1 MRKIVVGLAAALA
14 TAAIAVT
21 PALAA
26 GTTTVDWDGQGSEK
40 LPCAGNEHWV
50 LAPAQGVTSAT
61 LHLDGTDYGM
71 NAPNGGNGAWD
82 VFTNIGFDGSQSAS
96 VTYSFSG
103 EDPESHLQL
112 SACDKGSSTT
122 GGTDTGGTDTTTG
135 GTDTTTGG
143 TDTTTGGTDTTTG
156 GTDTTTGGTTT
167 TTTGGVSG
175 GTTGGTTGGTA
186 ATPTGGN
193 LPFTGLPVWVPL
205 LAAAAM
211 FASGIFLVRRR
222 KGEVS

>member
-1 MRKIVVGLAAALA
+1 MKKIVVGLAAALA
-14 TAAIAVT
+14 TAAFWAT
-21 PALAA
+21 PALADQPPDLQCPA
-26 GTTTVDWDGQGSEK
+26 GGESVNPPGGTT
-40 LPCAGNEHWV
+40 AG
-50 LAPAQGVTSAT
+50 GVVVTIS
-61 LHLDGTDYGM
+61 G
-71 NAPNGGNGAWD
+71 
-82 VFTNIGFDGSQSAS
+82 AS
-96 VTYSFSG
+96 VTFSEEVSFCVKASNENSG
-103 EDPESHLQL
+103 ILVGTSFTVNWDADGNPNNGVQIPNVSHVVVY
-112 SACDKGSSTT
+112 GTT
-122 GGTDTGGTDTTTG
+122 GGTDTG

-222 KGEVS
+222 RGEVS

>member
-1 MRKIVVGLAAALA
+1 MKKIVVGLAAALA
-14 TAAIAVT
+14 TAAFWVT
-21 PALAA
+21 PALADQPPDLQCPSGGESVNPPG
-26 GTTTVDWDGQGSEK
+26 GTT
-40 LPCAGNEHWV
+40 AG
-50 LAPAQGVTSAT
+50 GVVVTIS
-61 LHLDGTDYGM
+61 G
-71 NAPNGGNGAWD
+71 
-82 VFTNIGFDGSQSAS
+82 AS
-96 VTYSFSG
+96 VTFSEEVSFCVKASNENSG
-103 EDPESHLQL
+103 ILVGTAFTVNWDADGNPNNGVQIPNVSHVVVY
-112 SACDKGSSTT
+112 GTT

-135 GTDTTTGG
+135 GTD
-143 TDTTTGGTDTTTG
+143 
-156 GTDTTTGGTTT
+156 T

>member
-1 MRKIVVGLAAALA
+1 VQIPNVSHVV
-14 TAAIAVT
+14 V
-21 PALAA
+21 
-26 GTTTVDWDGQGSEK
+26 
-40 LPCAGNEHWV
+40 
-50 LAPAQGVTSAT
+50 
-61 LHLDGTDYGM
+61 YG
-71 NAPNGGNGAWD
+71 
-82 VFTNIGFDGSQSAS
+82 
-96 VTYSFSG
+96 
-103 EDPESHLQL
+103 
-112 SACDKGSSTT
+112 TT
-122 GGTDTGGTDTTTG
+122 GGTDTG

-222 KGEVS
+222 RGEVS